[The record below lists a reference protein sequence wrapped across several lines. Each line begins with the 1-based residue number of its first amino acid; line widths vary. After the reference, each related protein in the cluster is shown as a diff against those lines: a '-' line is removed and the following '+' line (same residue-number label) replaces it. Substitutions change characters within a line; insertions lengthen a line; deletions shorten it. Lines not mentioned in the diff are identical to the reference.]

1 MTVAVLSLA
10 GIPPTAGFFAK
21 YYIFF
26 NAINNGN
33 TLLVLL
39 AVIAALIGI
48 YYYFR
53 VIIAMY
59 TKPEQQLVPIP
70 TTLLHRIVLVITTI
84 LTILFGLF
92 PNLVLQFI

>member
-1 MTVAVLSLA
+1 
-10 GIPPTAGFFAK
+10 
-21 YYIFF
+21 
-26 NAINNGN
+26 
-33 TLLVLL
+33 LLVLI

-70 TTLLHRIVLVITTI
+70 TNLLQRIALVITTI
-84 LTILFGLF
+84 LTLLFGLF
-92 PNLVLQFI
+92 PNLVLMWM